1 MLTGDVVLAA
11 ALIYVALLF
20 AVAFFGDWRAGQGRL
35 GWLSSPVVYTLSI
48 SIYCTSWTYYGMVGS
63 ATRDGIEFAAV
74 YIGPMLVFVGWW
86 LLLRKLVRI
95 GRVHRITSIADMVS
109 SRYGKSTALAALVTV
124 IAVVASTPYIA
135 LQLKAVVASFE
146 VISGAHAAG
155 GMLGPRGDSTL
166 ALGVAV
172 GMAVFAILFG
182 TRNIDVDE
190 RHHGVVAAIALEA
203 MVKLVAMLGV
213 GLLVVFGIAD
223 GPDEIFAHMPAE
235 LLRSE
240 QVLGPRWVTVVFLS
254 AAAVVC
260 LPRQFQVTVVEIG
273 DERHLRTASWLFP
286 LYLFLITLFVLPIA
300 IAGLTWLPAGAN
312 PDMFMLTLPLWA
324 QRPEIALLA
333 FLGGFSA
340 ATSMVIVAAI
350 ALSTMVSNHL
360 ILPVALRL
368 PRLSLAASGDMRR
381 LLLRSRRIS
390 ICLILMLGFLY
401 LRLNARFN
409 PIASIGLT
417 SFAGIVQLLPALLGG
432 LFWRQ
437 ATGRGAAAGLCAGA
451 AVWAYTLLLP
461 SFKGDW
467 LLSAATMADGPFGLH
482 WLRPYAL
489 FGLDG
494 LDPLVHSVFW
504 SFTLNVLLFVGVSLL
519 RDPKPLERL
528 QSAMFI
534 DVFRDPLGDTSR
546 FVSRSA
552 TTSDLNTLA
561 RRLMGVD
568 EARRL
573 LESGAGSDAGAS
585 EPIADETLIA
595 ELERKLAGSVGAAS
609 ARAMISQVVTGETIS
624 LSALLRIADETER
637 IRAYN
642 LQLENQSRR
651 LAEAAAELRLANE
664 RLTQLDRQKDDFLSH
679 VSHEVRTPMTSIR
692 SFAEILLDS
701 GDLER
706 AQVQRFLGI
715 IHEQSLRMT
724 RLLDGILDLN
734 VLEDGA
740 ASWMLTPVDPE
751 VALDN
756 ALSLCE
762 GLGSASGVR
771 PQRLARLNG
780 VRVMADVD
788 HLTQVF
794 INLIANAIQ
803 HNTSD
808 APRVL
813 VSSAVREGL
822 YVALVED
829 NGPGI
834 HPSERE
840 RIFSKFS
847 RGWAHTRSANQGA
860 GLGLAISWQIMQRLG
875 GSLDLL
881 PARPGG
887 QAGNCFQVRLACCPP
902 TAAPVSSRAPSP
914 LSS

>member
-1 MLTGDVVLAA
+1 MLSGDIVIAA
-11 ALIYVALLF
+11 ALGYVALLF
-20 AVAFFGDWRAGQGRL
+20 AVAFFGDWRARQGRL

-146 VISGAHAAG
+146 VISGAHPDALDFG
-155 GMLGPRGDSTL
+155 TKGDSTL
-166 ALGVAV
+166 AFGVAA
-172 GMAVFAILFG
+172 GMALFAILFG

-190 RHHGVVAAIALEA
+190 RHHGVVAAIAVEA
-203 MVKLVAMLGV
+203 IVKLVAMLGV
-213 GLLVVFGIAD
+213 GLLVVFGIAG
-223 GPDEIFAHMPAE
+223 GPGEIFDHMPPD

-240 QVLGPRWVTVVFLS
+240 QVLGPRWVTVTFLS

-300 IAGLTWLPAGAN
+300 IAGLAWLPADAN

-324 QRPEIALLA
+324 NRPETALLA

-360 ILPVALRL
+360 ILPIALRL

-381 LLLRSRRIS
+381 LLLRSRRLS
-390 ICLILMLGFLY
+390 ICLILLLGFLY

-409 PIASIGLT
+409 PIASIGLI

-437 ATGRGAAAGLCAGA
+437 ATARGAATGLCAGA
-451 AVWAYTLLLP
+451 LVWAYTLLLP
-461 SFKGDW
+461 SFKGEQ
-467 LLSAATMADGPFGLH
+467 LLSTAIRADGPFGLH

-489 FGLDG
+489 FGLEG

-504 SFTLNVLLFVGVSLL
+504 SLTLNVLLFIGVSLL

-528 QSAMFI
+528 QGTMFI
-534 DVFRDPLGDTSR
+534 DVFRNPLGDTSR
-546 FVSRSA
+546 VVSRSA
-552 TTSDLNTLA
+552 TTSDLNQLA
-561 RRLMGVD
+561 QRLMGVD
-568 EARRL
+568 EARQL
-573 LESGAGSDAGAS
+573 LEGGSGGEARAV

-642 LQLENQSRR
+642 LQLEKQSHQ

-740 ASWMLTPVDPE
+740 ASWMLAPVDPE
-751 VALDN
+751 IALDN

-762 GLGSASGVR
+762 GLGSPSGAR
-771 PQRLARLNG
+771 PRRAHRLHG
-780 VRVMADVD
+780 VRVMADID

-794 INLIANAIQ
+794 INLIANAIK
-803 HNTSD
+803 HNTS
-808 APRVL
+808 ATPRVL
-813 VSSAVREGL
+813 VSSMVREGTYTVL
-822 YVALVED
+822 IED

-834 HPSERE
+834 HPSERD
-840 RIFSKFS
+840 RLFSKFS
-847 RGWAHTRSANQGA
+847 RGWSHTRSATQGA

-875 GSLDLL
+875 GSLSLL
-881 PARPGG
+881 PARPGETG
-887 QAGNCFQVRLACCPP
+887 SCFQVRLACCPP
-902 TAAPVSSRAPSP
+902 TAAPVGSRAPSP
-914 LSS
+914 LLG